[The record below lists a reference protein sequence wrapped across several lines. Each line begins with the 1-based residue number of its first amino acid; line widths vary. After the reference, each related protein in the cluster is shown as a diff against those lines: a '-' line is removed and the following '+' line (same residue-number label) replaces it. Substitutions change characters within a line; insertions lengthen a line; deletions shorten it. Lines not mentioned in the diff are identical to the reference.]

1 MKKKI
6 HKKNDY
12 FLLQNELKLDK
23 KNILQRKIS
32 TNSNFQKDSR
42 IFTSKLINLDLNNPS
57 IPHNI
62 RSKNNLNL
70 LPIKK
75 MKSNKENE
83 INTFSLFFN
92 GENNFSSKNEVNLIT
107 TQYNYGNNQLLLHK
121 IHKTSK
127 DFSSKKNKIHSFNN
141 INNNINNNIIKDELE
156 EKLMTH
162 LNIGQKFN
170 KKAKRALILNNL
182 KNRKNMILKEI
193 PNRIYD
199 NLAPPL
205 HQQNIE
211 NNNNTNLNFNKIGN
225 NISTKKL
232 PGLYKIKNNKID
244 LINYLS
250 IPPKDKLITP
260 LLQNKANYIRK
271 KSEIIRR
278 KISKKEDKEKEKP
291 ENSKDYTFGHKIN
304 WKKIS
309 LLKEG
314 EICNIYKAFNILNGI
329 IFIVK
334 EYKINDKDNKKSRKN
349 KKLFY
354 NEAKFLK
361 MISQK
366 NVVDIIG
373 AEVVDNKFFYI
384 YLNFIGGYNLK
395 EFYSKVGFFTK
406 SLLKSFIEQ
415 IIYFLEYM
423 KLKGLVYNNF
433 SFSHFMFDLDGTIK
447 ILDFSKVITQ
457 SDIIKNNYVRHN
469 EDVDFLNFKNMI
481 LNIIYYEK
489 SNNFNNNELSND
501 ICNFCNFVE
510 NSLLNISTLTEFKCN
525 YYFKDKEETI
535 YMKNSSIIIN

>member
-83 INTFSLFFN
+83 INTFSLFF

>member
-83 INTFSLFFN
+83 INTFSLFF

-211 NNNNTNLNFNKIGN
+211 NNNNTNLYFNKIGN

-366 NVVDIIG
+366 NVVDIID

-469 EDVDFLNFKNMI
+469 EDIDFLNFKNMI